1 MNKLNK
7 TAISFIGAGPGD
19 PDLLTIKGMRNLSE
33 ADIIFYD
40 ALIDIEKF
48 KKINKKAKWS
58 YVGKRAGK
66 VSIDQKI
73 ICRLLVNY
81 YRRGLNVVRLKGG
94 DPTIFGR
101 LTEEID
107 ILSSN
112 KIPYEIVPGI
122 SAGQSCAAE
131 LGVSLTERNVSRS
144 ICFLTPSVSKNSA
157 VENEWLKSVLNCQ
170 TSVLYMAGKQIRV
183 LGNLLIKKGMSPD
196 MPVAIIENTSRE
208 SKKVITQLAELNHHD
223 KTRSGPVCI
232 VIGEILKNHFH
243 DEKPVERV
251 ESRRRKKYELTNAA

>member
-7 TAISFIGAGPGD
+7 NAISFIGAGPGD
-19 PDLLTIKGMRNLSE
+19 PDLLTIKGMRSLSE
-33 ADIIFYD
+33 ADVIFYD

-58 YVGKRAGK
+58 HVGKRAGK

-112 KIPYEIVPGI
+112 KIPFEIVPGI

-157 VENEWLKSVLNCQ
+157 VENEWLRSVLNCQ
-170 TSVLYMAGKQIRV
+170 TSVLYMAGKQIHV

-208 SKKVITQLAELNHHD
+208 SKKVVTQLAELNHHD

-232 VIGEILKNHFH
+232 VIGEILKNYLH
-243 DEKPVERV
+243 DEKPVEQV

>member
-7 TAISFIGAGPGD
+7 AAISFIGAGPGD

-48 KKINKKAKWS
+48 KKINKRAKWS

-170 TSVLYMAGKQIRV
+170 TSVLYMAGKQIPV

-223 KTRSGPVCI
+223 KKRSGPVCI
-232 VIGEILKNHFH
+232 VIGEILKNHLH